1 MRPSKF
7 SEAQIVEALR
17 QVSTGT
23 PAVHVCRSLGI
34 TETTFYRWRR
44 NHESGPSA
52 GAHELRVLREENQRL
67 KELVANLLLAQPG
80 VIATRRRP

>member
-7 SEAQIVEALR
+7 SEEQIVEALR

-23 PAVHVCRSLGI
+23 PAVQVCRSLGI

-44 NHESGPSA
+44 NHEGGPA
-52 GAHELRVLREENQRL
+52 GGAHEVRALREENHRL

-80 VIATRRRP
+80 VISTRRRP